1 MTKEVLLR
9 IEDIFETGF
18 IFKSRYKIE
27 MTIYNSV
34 TQYLT
39 PGKYF
44 DDITYDVVDLSE
56 NYLSHEDKDDIFQ
69 QWKRLTG
76 RDEDY
81 THVFGN
87 QISKKMLEDIRE
99 YSNDI
104 IFNIR
109 YETEHVN
116 KPDFLLDV
124 GSRDEW
130 KKK

>member
-1 MTKEVLLR
+1 MKREILLR
-9 IEDIFETGF
+9 IEDVFETGF
-18 IFKSRYKIE
+18 IFKSKYKIE

-44 DDITYDVVDLSE
+44 GDITYNVTELYG
-56 NYLSHEDKDDIFQ
+56 NYLSHTEKDDIFKH
-69 QWKRLTG
+69 WKRLTG

-87 QISKKMLEDIRE
+87 QISHKMLEDIRE
-99 YSNDI
+99 YSSNR
-104 IFNIR
+104 IFHIR

-116 KPDFLLDV
+116 KPDLFLDI
-124 GSRDEW
+124 GSSNDW
-130 KKK
+130 I